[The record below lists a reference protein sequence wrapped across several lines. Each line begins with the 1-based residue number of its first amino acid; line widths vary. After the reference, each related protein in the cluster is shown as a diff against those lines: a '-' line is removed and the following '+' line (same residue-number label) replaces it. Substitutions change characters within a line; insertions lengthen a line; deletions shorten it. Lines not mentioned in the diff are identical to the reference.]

1 MHVSYSRSMY
11 NIIDKLRLPFRKERE
26 LFSSLYSILGFYPD
40 NIEPYKTAL
49 IHRSLSVRSLRG
61 INNERLEFLGDA
73 ILGAIVADV
82 VFNHFPNKK
91 EGFLTDVRSKIVKRE
106 SLGKLS
112 DEIGLT
118 RLIRNANYT
127 NSHNNFMGGNALEA
141 LIGAIY
147 TDKGYSYCVR
157 FIRKRIIDRLINI
170 DQVAYKEVNFKSKLI
185 EWSQKNRTQLEYKL
199 ISETRDAKSNPVF
212 EYVVLIEGI
221 EGGKAKGFTKK
232 ESQQEASKITLS
244 MLKKEKDYA
253 DRVFTAKSE
262 REDSNTD
269 AIVGVPI
276 FS

>member
-1 MHVSYSRSMY
+1 MY

-199 ISETRDAKSNPVF
+199 ISETRDTKSNPVF